1 MYCSPLPGGDIGVGG
16 GGFKA
21 GSLDLVDFKDS
32 PVPDPYPD
40 PDPSVGVARPSTG
53 EVRSSSSQESITS
66 SFFVFDFIFDAD
78 GRSMCRFDIFDS
90 ISTAGIGSAPLTMT
104 GSTKLGTLEMTTRD
118 DGTVLCQGVRKPD
131 QEVGASQET
140 ESWEAHCIDVIGL
153 EKALHR
159 VSETETSALRLV
171 VPPAVLADPTR
182 DVAAKNTRTS

>member
-90 ISTAGIGSAPLTMT
+90 ISTAGIGSAPQTMT
-104 GSTKLGTLEMTTRD
+104 GLDKAARDPGDDSQERRNCTTSRCKKTRPGSWGVTGDRKLGGTLYRCHRLGKSVASSIRD
-118 DGTVLCQGVRKPD
+118 
-131 QEVGASQET
+131 
-140 ESWEAHCIDVIGL
+140 
-153 EKALHR
+153 
-159 VSETETSALRLV
+159 
-171 VPPAVLADPTR
+171 
-182 DVAAKNTRTS
+182 